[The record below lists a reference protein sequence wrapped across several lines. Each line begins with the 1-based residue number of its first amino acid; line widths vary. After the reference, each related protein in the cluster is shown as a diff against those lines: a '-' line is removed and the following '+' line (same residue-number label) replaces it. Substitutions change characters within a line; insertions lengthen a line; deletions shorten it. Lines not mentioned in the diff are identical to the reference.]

1 MSDFVH
7 LHVHTHFSLLDGACR
22 IEDLIAAANADGM
35 PALAVTDHGNLFGAI
50 KFYEEAEHEGVK
62 PIIGYEAYVAERDR
76 RNREMTRSNDAGYHL
91 TLLAMNPVGFR
102 NLTKLASTAY
112 LDGFYRKPRIDKTV
126 LAEHNDGLICLSGCA
141 SSELCARITEDR
153 LDEAEAVVRAYADL
167 FGDRFYVELQDNSL
181 DIQRKCNEAS
191 IEIAGRLG
199 IPLVATNDIHYM
211 RPDDAFAHEVLLCI
225 NTGKKISDPSR
236 MQFNSK
242 EFYFRT
248 GEEMADRFRHVPEA
262 VRNTLVVAERC
273 NLALEF
279 GRRHPVFTPPEGKTC
294 EQYLRELCARGLR
307 ERYGKVTPEARERL
321 NTELSV
327 IERMGYSAYFLIVWD
342 FVSFARRQNIPNA
355 LRGSG
360 VGAMVSYVL
369 YLSDID
375 PLGYDL
381 LFERFLDPE
390 RREPPDLD
398 IDICEIRREEVLN
411 YVKDEYGHECTAQII
426 TFGTLAARGCLRDVG
441 RVLEIP
447 LPDVDRIAKLVPE
460 TLGIKLAEALEQ
472 EPELKRLYETD
483 PRVQQLFD
491 TAMKLEGLARHA
503 GTHAAGLVMA
513 DRDLTDY
520 IPLYVARDV
529 VMSQFDM
536 VDLEKAGMLK
546 MDFLGLRTL
555 TIVDKCVQLVG
566 EREGRRIDMA
576 ALDLDDG
583 PTYELLG
590 RGDTE
595 GVFQLGSEGIR
606 DLLRKLKPRNMGDII
621 ALLALYRPGP
631 LGSGMLDA
639 YIERRH
645 GRQPIPEM
653 HPDMAVILEDT
664 FGIITYQEQIMRI
677 CNRVADVP
685 LCDALTLIKAI
696 GKKRADKIETGRA
709 AFIEGAVKN
718 GMTEDRAQE
727 IFNLISEFAG
737 YGFNRAHATA
747 YAFLAYRTAYLKAN
761 YPVEFAAAGMT
772 CDMGVVPKLVKHIE
786 DAAHLGI
793 EVLGPSVNESMPYF
807 TVTGDGHI
815 RYGLAALRGVGV
827 RATEALVAERDANGP
842 YRSLDDFC
850 SRVDLGAINRAAVEA
865 LVKAGAMDG
874 LPGARAQKLAHLEAA
889 MRVGQRL
896 QKDRRQGQMS
906 LFDAFGAPE
915 DEAPEDDLPDIEEW
929 APLDLLAY
937 EKEALGFY
945 MSGHPLVQHRETL
958 EQLASCRV
966 GDLDGQAAESGHT
979 LGGMVASVK
988 RTTTK
993 KGDPMARIEFEDL
1006 SGKVGAVVFPGA
1018 FQRCGGMLQEGAILF
1033 VQGTVDKSMDRVGFK
1048 VEEVVSLEDGRARLT
1063 AGASIR
1069 LERTGL
1075 ERDGLVQLRRVC
1087 ERHAGPTPLAIDIG
1101 MPEGHRVR
1109 IRAGREMKVAVSE
1122 RFTEDLAAL
1131 IGPNRLRLIPQR
1143 YEPPS
1148 NSRGNGGWG
1157 RRGRG

>member
-22 IEDLIAAANADGM
+22 IEDLLSAATADGM

-50 KFYEEAEHEGVK
+50 KFYEEAQKAGVK

-102 NLTKLASTAY
+102 NLSKLASTAY
-112 LDGFYRKPRIDKTV
+112 LDGFYRKPRIDKAV
-126 LAEHNDGLICLSGCA
+126 LAEHSDGLICLSGCA
-141 SSELCARITEDR
+141 SSELCARIAEDR

-181 DIQRKCNEAS
+181 EIQHKCNEAA
-191 IEIAGRLG
+191 IEIAHRLG
-199 IPLVATNDIHYM
+199 VPLVATNDIHYM
-211 RPDDAFAHEVLLCI
+211 RPEDAFAHEALLCI
-225 NTGKKISDPSR
+225 NTGKKISDPTR
-236 MQFNSK
+236 MRFNSN

-248 GEEMADRFRHVPEA
+248 GEEMAERFRHVPEA
-262 VRNTLVVAERC
+262 ARNTLAVAERC

-279 GRRHPVFTPPEGKTC
+279 GRRYPVFAPPEGKTC
-294 EQYLRELCARGLR
+294 EQYLRELCERGLR

-321 NTELSV
+321 NTELAV
-327 IERMGYSAYFLIVWD
+327 IEQMGYSAYFLIVWD
-342 FVSFARRQNIPNA
+342 FVSFARQHKIPTG

-360 VGAMVSYVL
+360 TAAIVSYVL

-375 PLGYDL
+375 PLSYNL

-398 IDICEIRREEVLN
+398 IDICEVRREEVLN
-411 YVKDEYGHECTAQII
+411 YVKEKYGQECTAQII

-460 TLGIKLAEALEQ
+460 TLGIKLAEALEK
-472 EPELKRLYETD
+472 EPELRRLAETD
-483 PRVQQLFD
+483 ESIQRLFE

-520 IPLYVARDV
+520 IPLYSARGV

-555 TIVDKCVQLVG
+555 TIVDKCVQLI
-566 EREGRRIDMA
+566 EKREGRRIDMA
-576 ALDLDDG
+576 EIPLDDG

-595 GVFQLGSEGIR
+595 GVFQLGGEGIR

-621 ALLALYRPGP
+621 AVVALYRPGP
-631 LGSGMLDA
+631 LGSGMLDE

-645 GRQPIPEM
+645 GRQAIPEM
-653 HPDMAVILEDT
+653 HPAMADILEDT
-664 FGIITYQEQIMRI
+664 FGILTYQEQIMQI

-685 LCDALTLIKAI
+685 LCDALTMIKAI
-696 GKKRADKIETGRA
+696 GKKKLDTIEKGRE
-709 AFIEGAVKN
+709 AFTEGAVKN
-718 GMTEDRAQE
+718 GMADERAQE
-727 IFNLISEFAG
+727 IFNLIREFAG

-772 CDMGVVPKLVKHIE
+772 CDMGVVAKLVKHIE
-786 DAAHLGI
+786 DAGRLGI
-793 EVLGPSVNESMPYF
+793 EVLGPSINESMPYF
-807 TVTGDGHI
+807 TVTDAGHI
-815 RYGLAALRGVGV
+815 RYGLAALRGVGLG
-827 RATEALVAERDANGP
+827 ATEALVAERDAHGP
-842 YRSLDDFC
+842 YASLDDFC
-850 SRVDLGAINRAAVEA
+850 SRVDLSAVNRAAVEA
-865 LVKAGAMDG
+865 LIKAGAMDC
-874 LPGARAQKLAHLEAA
+874 LPGNRAQKAAHLEAA

-915 DEAPEDDLPDIEEW
+915 DESLEDDLPHIEEW
-929 APLDLLAY
+929 APLDLLTH

-958 EQLASCRV
+958 EQLSTCRI
-966 GDLDGQAAESGHT
+966 GDLDRQPAESGQT
-979 LGGMVASVK
+979 LGGMVVTLK

-1018 FQRCGGMLQEGAILF
+1018 FQRFGGQLHEGAILF
-1033 VQGTVDKSMDRVGFK
+1033 IQGTVDKSMDRVGFK
-1048 VEEVVSLEDGRARLT
+1048 VDEVVALDEAPARLT

-1069 LERTGL
+1069 IERTGL
-1075 ERDGLVQLRRVC
+1075 EREGLAQLRRVC

-1101 MPEGHRVR
+1101 MPDGHRVR
-1109 IRAGREMKVAVSE
+1109 IRTGQDIKVAVSD

-1131 IGPNRLRLIPQR
+1131 IGPNRLRLTPSR

-1148 NSRGNGGWG
+1148 NSRGAGGWG